1 MVDEL
6 VKAIL
11 LTFGFDMC
19 IFLLELSIFFC
30 IRNRRGDE
38 DKRKRGLFNYH
49 PVTFNL
55 KQVFT
60 KDDLKPSIANDELID
75 KYSET

>member
-1 MVDEL
+1 MDEQ

-30 IRNRRGDE
+30 IRNKRGDE
-38 DKRKRGLFNYH
+38 DRRKRGLFNYH
-49 PVTFNL
+49 PVNFTL
-55 KQVFT
+55 K
-60 KDDLKPSIANDELID
+60 
-75 KYSET
+75 

>member
-1 MVDEL
+1 MVDEQ

-38 DKRKRGLFNYH
+38 DKRKQGLFNYN
-49 PVTFNL
+49 PVNFTL
-55 KQVFT
+55 KQVFNPA
-60 KDDLKPSIANDELID
+60 DLKPSANE
-75 KYSET
+75 